1 MIHSQFNGYRA
12 PEDYSSSSD
21 ESDFYSDPED
31 AVASPAKLSLAKIDE
46 TSLSIGLDSINMKQV
61 QNDVIRKLHE
71 RKVEGIKKEI
81 YIEINIRK
89 KNNLNL
95 MNDNKSYEISTARR
109 TNSKY
114 VGKVKEP
121 ETPKS
126 IENLV
131 VETENRNNQESLKES
146 EKYFGELVK
155 IKTILGPKIKQ
166 NQILKKLCF
175 ETKRKIN
182 LRIGQL
188 TNNKSQINQ
197 ANHIHEYLSSIK
209 RNSEDAYTW
218 LLNLTAKSLI
228 KQAET
233 EVSVKTTVCYPLAH
247 VTVLLFRI
255 HTGLI
260 DMEGETTDEY
270 RKRLGYTRSYEDNK
284 WESQFKYE
292 ERMCGIIAYYTAIL
306 QTTPN
311 GFSNPYPIYHGW
323 KWISR
328 ILNLPI
334 QPIFPSLIT
343 IFIEIGGYSMQTAYA
358 NQFTKILNMI
368 KSGYIPSVPK
378 TSPTAIASTSRL
390 ESVLDFY
397 FTNRKRFELLD
408 SRNPEN

>member
-109 TNSKY
+109 TNRAPIQNTIDKD
-114 VGKVKEP
+114 VANTLEKVKE
-121 ETPKS
+121 
-126 IENLV
+126 I
-131 VETENRNNQESLKES
+131 RESYF
-146 EKYFGELVK
+146 EK
-155 IKTILGPKIKQ
+155 
-166 NQILKKLCF
+166 
-175 ETKRKIN
+175 KREEE
-182 LRIGQL
+182 REV
-188 TNNKSQINQ
+188 
-197 ANHIHEYLSSIK
+197 ANHINEYLSSIK

-311 GFSNPYPIYHGW
+311 
-323 KWISR
+323 
-328 ILNLPI
+328 
-334 QPIFPSLIT
+334 
-343 IFIEIGGYSMQTAYA
+343 EIGGYSMQTAYA